1 MALATGTRA
10 TVLETLARPSTVS
23 FVRAAAL
30 FAIGRQG
37 LDERRGDVRAALAQN
52 DPVIQ
57 RCAAFAAAS
66 LGADDEVDGL
76 LRRLAAAR
84 EPELRAT
91 ARKALVARLDP
102 VRSRSELESLLSD
115 PAPEV
120 RLAVVQACVER
131 PEVLAAISLEAWIGD
146 DSPAVRLLVLKGLA
160 KGPKKPAS
168 VLRPALG
175 DTHPEM
181 RQAALEVVL
190 AWGALDEVRREIGDL
205 LADPSIHVSGAAL
218 DVLEK
223 ETKK

>member
-1 MALATGTRA
+1 M
-10 TVLETLARPSTVS
+10 
-23 FVRAAAL
+23 
-30 FAIGRQG
+30 
-37 LDERRGDVRAALAQN
+37 
-52 DPVIQ
+52 
-57 RCAAFAAAS
+57 
-66 LGADDEVDGL
+66 DGL

-91 ARKALVARLDP
+91 ARRALVARLDP

-120 RLAVVQACVER
+120 RLAVVQACIER
-131 PEVLAAISLEAWIGD
+131 PQVLAAISVEAWIGD
-146 DSPAVRLLVLKGLA
+146 ESPAVRLLVLKGLA

-181 RQAALEVVL
+181 RQAALEVVF